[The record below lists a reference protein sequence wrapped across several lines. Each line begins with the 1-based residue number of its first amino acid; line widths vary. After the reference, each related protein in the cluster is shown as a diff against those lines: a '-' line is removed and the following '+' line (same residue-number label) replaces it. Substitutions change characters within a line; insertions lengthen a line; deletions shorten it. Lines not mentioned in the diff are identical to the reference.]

1 MKQLE
6 ELKQEYTRLFVRFLK
21 ERGEWYIWKNVF
33 QEYGTFQKTMD
44 LCVSTEYDRLKVN
57 LQGIFVWTKYN
68 IKVTTPFYVLQ
79 RIKGFSVSDIYERNQ
94 GFYSRIAFNNLVTN
108 GKGS

>member
-1 MKQLE
+1 
-6 ELKQEYTRLFVRFLK
+6 
-21 ERGEWYIWKNVF
+21 
-33 QEYGTFQKTMD
+33 MD

-68 IKVTTPFYVLQ
+68 IKVTTPFYVLEQ
-79 RIKGFSVSDIYERNQ
+79 IKGFSVSNIYERNN

-108 GKGS
+108 GKSN